1 MILLTLVYFFF
12 QEHIKQTRL
21 SIDDRVKILERLDKG
36 EKGVI
41 LAQEYKVSTSAIA
54 NIKKSKE
61 NLLKQRSSLIMC
73 QGKTSKKRCTG
84 VENSRLDQMLYEW
97 YLQEKNI
104 GIRVTGPMLR
114 KKALELN
121 KILNGPET
129 FKASTGF
136 LNKFKERHDII
147 LSVRGEKDTDG
158 EKDSTVQDA
167 SDDLCQELIND
178 HEKQDDWEILNQVVL
193 PENYEDDIDHE
204 GNEEIE
210 IEIENKEYLDD
221 NNSENDITAKNAF
234 DAINT
239 FICWYQN
246 QNYCSPEDWQYLWKF
261 WKHSLDQTLLAKNI

>member
-1 MILLTLVYFFF
+1 MTTKK
-12 QEHIKQTRL
+12 EHIKQTRL
-21 SIDDRVKILERLDKG
+21 SIEERVKILERLDNG
-36 EKGVI
+36 EKGVL

-61 NLLKQRSSLIMC
+61 NLLKQRSSLIMF

-97 YLQEKNI
+97 YLQEKNT

-121 KILNGPET
+121 ETLNGPET

-158 EKDSTVQDA
+158 EKTSAVQDA
-167 SDDLCQELIND
+167 SNDSCQEVTDDN
-178 HEKQDDWEILNQVVL
+178 EKQEDWEIFNQVFL
-193 PENYEDDIDHE
+193 PEQHEDDVNHE
-204 GNEEIE
+204 ANEEVE
-210 IEIENKEYLDD
+210 IEVENKEYLDD
-221 NNSENDITAKNAF
+221 NFETDLTAKNAF
-234 DAINT
+234 NAINT
-239 FICWYQN
+239 FITWYQK

-261 WKHSLDQTLLAKNI
+261 WKHSLDQTLLAKNV

>member
-1 MILLTLVYFFF
+1 MTTKK
-12 QEHIKQTRL
+12 EHIKQTRL

-61 NLLKQRSSLIMC
+61 NLLKQKSSLIIC
-73 QGKTSKKRCTG
+73 QGKMSKKRCTG

-97 YLQEKNI
+97 YYQETNM
-104 GIRVTGPMLR
+104 GIHVTGSMLR

-121 KILNGPET
+121 KLLNGPAS

-147 LSVRGEKDTDG
+147 LSVHREKNTDE
-158 EKDSTVQDA
+158 EKDSAVQDA
-167 SDDLCQELIND
+167 SDDLCQELTND
-178 HEKQDDWEILNQVVL
+178 NVKQEDWEILNQVVL
-193 PENYEDDIDHE
+193 PENDIDHE
-204 GNEEIE
+204 ENEEIE
-210 IEIENKEYLDD
+210 VEMEDKEYLDD
-221 NNSENDITAKNAF
+221 NSENDITAKNAF

-246 QNYCSPEDWQYLWKF
+246 QNYRSPEEWQYLWKF
-261 WKHSLDQTLLAKNI
+261 WKHSLDQTLLAKKI

>member
-1 MILLTLVYFFF
+1 MIL
-12 QEHIKQTRL
+12 
-21 SIDDRVKILERLDKG
+21 
-36 EKGVI
+36 
-41 LAQEYKVSTSAIA
+41 AMEYKVSTSAIA

-61 NLLKQRSSLIMC
+61 NLLKQRSSLIMY

-147 LSVRGEKDTDG
+147 LSVRGEKDTNG
-158 EKDSTVQDA
+158 EKDTAVQDA
-167 SDDLCQELIND
+167 SDDSCQELTND
-178 HEKQDDWEILNQVVL
+178 PVKQEDWEILNQVVL
-193 PENYEDDIDHE
+193 PEHYENDVNLE
-204 GNEEIE
+204 ENEEE
-210 IEIENKEYLDD
+210 VENKEYLDD
-221 NNSENDITAKNAF
+221 NNFENDFTAKNAF
-234 DAINT
+234 DAIDT
-239 FICWYQN
+239 FIYWYLN

-261 WKHSLDQTLLAKNI
+261 WKHSLDQTLLAKKI